1 MGRID
6 TLPYKE
12 DQFVNKLQEAV
23 NSELLKLVW
32 GRMEKREKSSCQKN
46 QKDKEI

>member
-32 GRMEKREKSSCQKN
+32 GRMEKREKSSCQK
-46 QKDKEI
+46 KKEI